1 MGVAEE
7 SSLLNEKQ
15 EIIKNNSY
23 KEITYLRTIFNEYL
37 YKKLILEKKKEL
49 EIKVIKKIFWNSKTA
64 NVMNLNFSTNFF
76 EESIYNFERKIK

>member
-23 KEITYLRTIFNEYL
+23 KEITHLRTIFNEYL

-49 EIKVIKKIFWNSKTA
+49 EIKVIKKIF
-64 NVMNLNFSTNFF
+64 
-76 EESIYNFERKIK
+76 

>member
-1 MGVAEE
+1 M
-7 SSLLNEKQ
+7 
-15 EIIKNNSY
+15 
-23 KEITYLRTIFNEYL
+23 FNEYL

-76 EESIYNFERKIK
+76 EESIYNFERKIKLIK